1 MSQLTPDAIT
11 DEALFTNPDELGVE
25 PPTEVADGEDIAADD
40 DSLVL
45 TRTESFQPVDDAL
58 RNWRDE
64 SARRMA
70 AHAEQVT
77 DRSTRR
83 KKQVALVGGLLAVVA
98 TAAFVLTQGP
108 AQDAPTAAVVSA
120 PLNDAS
126 VTIVAAETTPEPVVA
141 ETAPEPVV
149 AETIPEPVVAET
161 IPEPVVAET
170 TPEPVVTEPVA
181 AEVTPEPVV
190 TEPAPVTTTTS
201 GNFDPRIVDGT
212 LNTWVQGDTAWIQ
225 LDFLGAAPLT
235 LRWTDATGKT
245 AISDVLCDN
254 RIDAA
259 TGRCY
264 VGRNGGTI
272 DWGIAQGAT
281 PGDWTISAC
290 NATGA
295 CAPIGSVTAPL

>member
-11 DEALFTNPDELGVE
+11 DDALFTNQDELGVE
-25 PPTEVADGEDIAADD
+25 PPTDIVDGEDVAANDD

-58 RNWRDE
+58 RNWRSE

-70 AHAEQVT
+70 AHAEQVAE
-77 DRSTRR
+77 RKAKRR
-83 KKQVALVGGLLAVVA
+83 KQVALAGGALAIVA
-98 TAAFVLTQGP
+98 ALAFALGQGP
-108 AQDAPTAAVVSA
+108 SEDAPVADVVEA

-126 VTIVAAETTPEPVVA
+126 ITITAAEPVAEITPEPVVEAAPEPPVATVPEPVVEPVPEPVVETAPEPVVETAPEPVVETTPEPVV
-141 ETAPEPVV
+141 ETA
-149 AETIPEPVVAET
+149 A
-161 IPEPVVAET
+161 
-170 TPEPVVTEPVA
+170 
-181 AEVTPEPVV
+181 
-190 TEPAPVTTTTS
+190 S
-201 GNFDPRIVDGT
+201 GTFDPGIVDGT
-212 LNTWVQGDTAWIQ
+212 LNTWVLDDTAWIQ
-225 LDFLGAAPLT
+225 LDFVGTEPLT

-245 AISDVLCDN
+245 AISDVSCTN

-272 DWGIAQGAT
+272 DWGIDQGAT

-290 NATGA
+290 NAAGA
-295 CAPIGSVTAPL
+295 CAPIGSVTTPL